1 MKGQLHAG
9 VLFCWISEYV
19 LRALLKTIRHTWP
32 NTFALTHTYVG
43 YCKNDCTLKL
53 NDEMHVKNER
63 IKSYILSKETKTVV
77 VRLHITY
84 GH

>member
-1 MKGQLHAG
+1 MAKH
-9 VLFCWISEYV
+9 FRS
-19 LRALLKTIRHTWP
+19 
-32 NTFALTHTYVG
+32 HTYHVG

-53 NDEMHVKNER
+53 NDEMHVKKR

-84 GH
+84 